1 MTTDTIMLQKT
12 ILATIRA
19 DRGFRTTKDPQ
30 TLSEEL
36 AGLISELKKG
46 VCLFSY
52 RKKDG
57 EIRKAT
63 GTLSRDIM
71 DRYLDGVGGT
81 PKGHRKSARPL
92 PRRTSTSRRG
102 NSDASSGR
110 TSSGRRMTIAFRR
123 KVYSLSAHEHR
134 SLLPVHPCSL
144 SRR

>member
-19 DRGFRTTKDPQ
+19 DMGFRTTKDPQ

-36 AGLISELKKG
+36 AGLITELKKG

-57 EIRKAT
+57 EVRRAT

-71 DRYLDGVGGT
+71 DRYLDGTGGT
-81 PKGHRKSARPL
+81 PKGHRKSARP
-92 PRRTSTSRRG
+92 
-102 NSDASSGR
+102 
-110 TSSGRRMTIAFRR
+110 TSSAYFDLEKGEFRCFLWENFIRREDD
-123 KVYSLSAHEHR
+123 YEE
-134 SLLPVHPCSL
+134 
-144 SRR
+144 

>member
-36 AGLISELKKG
+36 AGLITELKKG

-57 EIRKAT
+57 EVRRAT

-71 DRYLDGVGGT
+71 DRYLDGRT
-81 PKGHRKSARPL
+81 ALYFLRQNELAAL
-92 PRRTSTSRRG
+92 PRDTAGALDPHPQLTSTLRKGS
-102 NSDASSGR
+102 SVASSGR
-110 TSSGRRMTIAFRR
+110 TS
-123 KVYSLSAHEHR
+123 
-134 SLLPVHPCSL
+134 
-144 SRR
+144 

>member
-36 AGLISELKKG
+36 AGLITELKKG

-57 EIRKAT
+57 VVRRAT

-81 PKGHRKSARPL
+81 PKGYRKNARP
-92 PRRTSTSRRG
+92 
-102 NSDASSGR
+102 
-110 TSSGRRMTIAFRR
+110 TSSAYFDLEKGEFRCFLWENFIRREDD
-123 KVYSLSAHEHR
+123 YEE
-134 SLLPVHPCSL
+134 
-144 SRR
+144 

>member
-1 MTTDTIMLQKT
+1 MLQKT

-19 DRGFRTTKDPQ
+19 DRGFRTTKHPQ
-30 TLSEEL
+30 TLSEDL

-46 VCLFSY
+46 VRLFSY

-81 PKGHRKSARPL
+81 PKGHRKSARP
-92 PRRTSTSRRG
+92 
-102 NSDASSGR
+102 
-110 TSSGRRMTIAFRR
+110 TSSAYFDLEKGEFRCFLWENFIGQEDD
-123 KVYSLSAHEHR
+123 YSL
-134 SLLPVHPCSL
+134 
-144 SRR
+144 